1 MGEPVERID
10 AIHFAGLQL
19 KSEIYIARHEDKL
32 ELTEVVASGTC
43 GELTAGGKLAL
54 VEIRH
59 MPVGRQ
65 IFALWRRSSPYS
77 RDFETLTIEISS
89 LMLQQEDQPLEE
101 TGHP

>member
-1 MGEPVERID
+1 MWENQSSGSTQFILQVCSSSRRSILLDMRINSNSPVM
-10 AIHFAGLQL
+10 
-19 KSEIYIARHEDKL
+19 
-32 ELTEVVASGTC
+32 ASGTC

-89 LMLQQEDQPLEE
+89 LVLQQEDQPLEE